1 MNMRKPITAGGV
13 GVGRARGSAAAAQA
27 DVLRALFFCALI
39 SSATTTQSFP
49 CAYAAGCV
57 LLFAHSCGSQQSWVY
72 RIAIIGRGRF
82 ISARYIDRETRD
94 DDDERAYGIIT
105 AKKEN
110 GVTSVCSV
118 TPRSPDDLYVYVY
131 CNLHLYSR
139 PIIPPIIIVIIP
151 PKDILSAVTVC
162 YLRLLLLSVW
172 QWWWGLFLSHTHT
185 HT

>member
-1 MNMRKPITAGGV
+1 MREPISAGGV
-13 GVGRARGSAAAAQA
+13 GVGRARGSAAQA
-27 DVLRALFFCALI
+27 VLRAHCSFVLSFRAQPPLNLFHVAM
-39 SSATTTQSFP
+39 
-49 CAYAAGCV
+49 YDVHAAGCV
-57 LLFAHSCGSQQSWVY
+57 LLFAHSCGSQSRVY

-82 ISARYIDRETRD
+82 ISARYIDRETTRD

-110 GVTSVCSV
+110 GVTSLLCSV
-118 TPRSPDDLYVYVY
+118 TPRSPDDLYVY

-151 PKDILSAVTVC
+151 PKDILSAVAVC

-172 QWWWGLFLSHTHT
+172 Q
-185 HT
+185 